1 MKWAPVI
8 ILVACFFLFWP
19 SYKIVEN
26 PHELKMLSDGC
37 MVYALHHKMAMEA
50 NEKLK
55 PYLWSRVLAIHFY
68 NKVGHAVNVFVYKNY
83 TFVYDPG
90 LGSYPLYERPIYDPL
105 QLAELIFPY
114 ENIRTAYYTEPT
126 LLLQYQT
133 TSLQY
138 NTDAFKIR

>member
-1 MKWAPVI
+1 MKWLPVFL
-8 ILVACFFLFWP
+8 LVACFFLFWP
-19 SYKIVEN
+19 SYKVVEN

-50 NEKLK
+50 NEKLE

-68 NKVGHAVNVFVYKNY
+68 EKVGHAVNVFVYKNH

-90 LGSYPLYERPIYDPL
+90 LGSYPLYDRPIYDPL
-105 QLAELIFPY
+105 QLAEIIYPDSP
-114 ENIRTAYYTEPT
+114 IKRAYFLEPT

-133 TSLQY
+133 Q
-138 NTDAFKIR
+138 